1 MSKTMQQSASILCV
15 AICDNSKLDSKQL
28 DLNGHTVAST
38 LKTTAIGGFPFSCK
52 HIQNRKAQYH
62 QM

>member
-1 MSKTMQQSASILCV
+1 MSKTMQQSASILYV
-15 AICDNSKLDSKQL
+15 AICDHSKLDSKQL

-38 LKTTAIGGFPFSCK
+38 LKTAAIGFPFSCK